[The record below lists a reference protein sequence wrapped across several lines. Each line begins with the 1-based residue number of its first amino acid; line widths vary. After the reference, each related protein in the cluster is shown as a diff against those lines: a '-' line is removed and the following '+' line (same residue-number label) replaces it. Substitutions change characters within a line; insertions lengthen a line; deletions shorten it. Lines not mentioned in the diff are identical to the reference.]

1 MVRIETPGGT
11 YQALRVESMTTIQE
25 AVKELCQKVGLPEKY
40 QKGWGLFENN
50 PGIYFRHLFNL
61 FIYFRCC
68 CCFFFCICF
77 SDFLSNFSTISL
89 CSRLAFIHAIPSLL
103 LLTNLQF

>member
-1 MVRIETPGGT
+1 VMVRIETPGGT

-50 PGIYFRHLFNL
+50 PGIYFKYLFNLL
-61 FIYFRCC
+61 FIYFRCL
-68 CCFFFCICF
+68 FFCVF
-77 SDFLSNFSTISL
+77 SDFLSNFDYHHSASV
-89 CSRLAFIHAIPSLL
+89 AG
-103 LLTNLQF
+103 